1 MTTAPDRVFH
11 VSDVHFGIE
20 DARAHAAFA
29 DAVRVERPDGVIC
42 TGDITQR
49 ATHAQFAAAAE
60 YFASLD
66 VPVMLFPG
74 NHDMPYYNLLERF
87 TRPYARSDW
96 LAAQVSQP
104 LQLRHAVL
112 VPFDTNARA
121 QWRWPWS
128 NGNVKHAK
136 LAVPLR
142 ALDGLADDPR
152 LKIVA
157 CHHPLLPAR
166 DGETNPTIRGDTAFA
181 ALARAGATAILS
193 GHVHVPFDQQRERD
207 GQTMRMIGAGTLSRR
222 LRGAAPSYNVLNIAN
237 GTIAVEPRELT

>member
-1 MTTAPDRVFH
+1 MSTAPDRLFH

-20 DARAHAAFA
+20 DARAHAAFS
-29 DAVRVERPDGVIC
+29 DAVRDERPDGVIC

-60 YFASLD
+60 YFASLE

-87 TRPYARSDW
+87 TRPYARADR
-96 LAAQVSQP
+96 LAARVSGP
-104 LQLRHAVL
+104 LALRHAVL

-128 NGNVKHAK
+128 NGIVKRPK
-136 LAVPLR
+136 LAA
-142 ALDGLADDPR
+142 ALGKLQALADDPR

-166 DGETNPTIRGDTAFA
+166 DGAKNPTIRGDDAFA
-181 ALARAGATAILS
+181 ALARAGADAVLS
-193 GHVHVPFDQQRERD
+193 GHVHVPFDQQRERA
-207 GQTMRMIGAGTLSRR
+207 GQAMRMIGAGTLSKR
-222 LRGAAPSYNVLNIAN
+222 LRGAVPSYNVLTIAD
-237 GTIAVEPRELT
+237 GAIAVERRELG